1 MSTTPT
7 NVVSLVVGLGNP
19 GPKYARHRHNVGFMA
34 LELFGEKHGADT
46 FRDKFH
52 GRFTK
57 CRVGSAEVV
66 LLEPLTFMNLSGRSV
81 QAAMQFFKIDR
92 AGICVVHDEL
102 DVPFGE
108 LRVKLGGGTAGH
120 NGLGSIVEHCGG
132 QDFARLRVGIGRPQ
146 GNTPVERHVLSEFS
160 SIESQ
165 ELPAVLERASAALA
179 DCVSKGPA
187 AAMNLH
193 NQRPKAP
200 TPS

>member
-1 MSTTPT
+1 
-7 NVVSLVVGLGNP
+7 VISLVVGLGNP

-34 LELFGEKHGADT
+34 LERFGEQHGAGAY
-46 FRDKFH
+46 REKFH
-52 GRFTK
+52 GRFAK
-57 CRVGSAEVV
+57 CRVGDTEVV

-81 QAAMQFFKIDR
+81 QDAMRFFKVER
-92 AGICVVHDEL
+92 SGVCVVHDEL

-108 LRVKLGGGTAGH
+108 LRIKQGGGTAGH

-132 QDFARLRVGIGRPQ
+132 QDFCRLRVGISRPRAA
-146 GNTPVERHVLSEFS
+146 TAVERHVLSDFS

-165 ELPAVLERASAALA
+165 ELSGVLERASAALA
-179 DCVSKGPA
+179 DVVLKGPA

-193 NQRPKAP
+193 NQRPKGA